1 MRPVR
6 PLFLDFLLLLDLVT
20 VELFNKESK
29 EQGQIH
35 GYPSRVWVG
44 RRRAGEGH

>member
-20 VELFNKESK
+20 VELLNKGSK